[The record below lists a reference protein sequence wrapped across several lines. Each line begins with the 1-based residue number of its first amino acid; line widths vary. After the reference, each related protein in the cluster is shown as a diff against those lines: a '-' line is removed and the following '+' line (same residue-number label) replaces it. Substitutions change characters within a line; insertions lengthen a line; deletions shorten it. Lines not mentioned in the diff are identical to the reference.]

1 MELSKQEPLS
11 KPPPMVV
18 MLPSP
23 GMGHLIPM
31 IEFAKRIII
40 LNQNLQITFFIPTE
54 GPPSKAQKTVLQSLP
69 KFISHTFLPPVSFSD
84 LPPNSGIETI
94 ISLTVLRS
102 LPSLR
107 QNFNTLSETH
117 TITAVVVDL
126 FGTDA
131 FDVARE
137 FNVPKYVFYPSTA
150 MALSLFLYLPRL
162 DEEVHCEFRELTEPV
177 KIPGCIPI
185 HGKYLLDPL
194 QDRKNDAYQ
203 SVFRNAKRYREA
215 DGLIENSFL
224 ELEPGP
230 IKELLKE
237 EPGKPKFYPVGPLVK
252 REVEVGQIGPN
263 SESLKWLDNQPHGS
277 VLFVSFGSGGTLSSK
292 QIVELALGLEMS
304 GQRFLW
310 VVRSPNDKVANASYF
325 SVETDSDPFDFLP
338 NGFLERTK
346 GRGLV
351 VSSWA
356 PQPQVLAHG
365 STGGFLTHCGWNSV
379 LESVVNGVPLVVWPL
394 YAEQKMNAVMLTED
408 VKVGL
413 RPNVGENGLVERLE
427 IASVVKCLM
436 EGEEGKKLRY
446 QMKDLKEAAS
456 KTLGENGT
464 STNHISN
471 LALKWTNKSTVIN

>member
-11 KPPPMVV
+11 KPPMVV

-31 IEFAKRIII
+31 IEFAKRII
-40 LNQNLQITFFIPTE
+40 LHQNIQITFIIPTE

-69 KFISHTFLPPVSFSD
+69 NSISHTFLPPVSFPD
-84 LPPNSGIETI
+84 LPPNTGIETI
-94 ISLTVLRS
+94 ISLTILRS

-107 QNFNTLSETH
+107 QHFNTLSDTH

-131 FDVARE
+131 FDVAGE
-137 FNVPKYVFYPSTA
+137 FNVPKYIFYPSTA

-203 SVFRNAKRYREA
+203 SVLRNGKRYREA

-237 EPGKPKFYPVGPLVK
+237 EPGKPKFYPVGPLVN
-252 REVEVGQIGPN
+252 REVGQIGPN
-263 SESLKWLDNQPHGS
+263 SESLRWLDNQPNGS

-292 QIVELALGLEMS
+292 QIIELALGLEMS
-304 GQRFLW
+304 DQRFLW

-325 SVETDSDPFDFLP
+325 SAETHSDPFDFLP

-394 YAEQKMNAVMLTED
+394 FAEQKMNAVILTED

-446 QMKDLKEAAS
+446 QMKDLKEAAA

-471 LALKWTNKSTVIN
+471 LALKWSNKSNVIN